1 MFVTAIIGFIAV
13 CAEAKGLII
22 LFVIFLLL
30 SFLFTLGVAI
40 FVFIGTQTRYW
51 NEYTGCD
58 AKYDGFLAAWNSVDL
73 YLHSVDELFCSE
85 KCPCYFNKTTAYK
98 FITNTESAPYY
109 GQWTTTVSSAAPL
122 KFQEC
127 EDEPIAEAYNNY
139 LIRNAYFQ
147 KTFKPKKFHKF
158 YKKVEEFFQC
168 TGFCATT
175 YYNAQTGTN
184 MKMVKYLFS
193 DVSKGVPKHIGCLE
207 QIMDWLWKTLNA
219 FAAVCLV
226 LFVVQFLL
234 FVILVLFLVTL
245 RREERQAEAARR
257 RAQKFRESQLNK
269 NESEEQ
275 HLKPSDEEDKVLPP
289 QDISHDTNTIELG
302 SFRPNDS
309 QRSENTFDFM
319 PSGFKQ

>member
-1 MFVTAIIGFIAV
+1 MFVTVIIGFAAV

-58 AKYDGFLAAWNSVDL
+58 AKYDGFLEAWNTVDL

-109 GQWTTTVSSAAPL
+109 GQWITSVSSAAPL

-139 LIRNAYFQ
+139 LIRNAYSK

-207 QIMDWLWKTLNA
+207 QIMDWLWKTLHA
-219 FAAVCLV
+219 FAAICLA
-226 LFVVQFLL
+226 LFLIQFLL
-234 FVILVLFLVTL
+234 FVILILFLVTL
-245 RREERQAEAARR
+245 IREEKKAEAERR
-257 RAQKFRESQLNK
+257 RAQKFKERQIQDETEKQN
-269 NESEEQ
+269 
-275 HLKPSDEEDKVLPP
+275 LKPSEEDVVPP
-289 QDISHDTNTIELG
+289 HDISHDTNTIELG

-309 QRSENTFDFM
+309 QRSEKTFDFM